1 MYFLS
6 IDQGTTSSRA
16 IIFDA
21 NFQMVS
27 IAQKEFTQFFPKPDW
42 VEHDANEIWESQWEC
57 IINVIKESKI
67 HPSEIAAIGITNQRE
82 TIVAWDKNT
91 GKPICRAIVW
101 QDRRTAKDCDVDA
114 KNLGIDY
121 LSQKTGLVFDAYFSA
136 SKIRWILKNIPEAK
150 SLIQQNQL
158 CVGTI
163 DSWILFN
170 LTQGVSFF
178 TDASNASRTNLMNI
192 RTGKWDTELLNYY
205 EIPEDILPEIKDNIY
220 DFGYATMEGVKIEIR
235 AMAGDQQAALFGHQC
250 YKPFEAKN
258 TIGTGCFILQ
268 NTGKEVFIP
277 KNGIL
282 STIAW
287 RINNVTTYALEGS
300 VFNAGAALHWLKN
313 NLNLFEHYEEMEAMA
328 NSVSSTENI
337 FMVPAFSGLG
347 TPYWDDSARGMLIG
361 LTRQTQKEHI
371 VRATLESIAFQTKEV
386 MDTMQELTQKTF
398 LDMAV
403 DGGVSN
409 SFFLLQSMSNML
421 QKPIR
426 KSNFQECTALG
437 VAMMCGYE
445 KGSLPI
451 KNEES
456 NSAPFVQRNFYPEIT
471 KKESAERFDR
481 WKLAVTKSRNWIN

>member
-16 IIFDA
+16 LIFDE
-21 NFQMVS
+21 NYRMVS
-27 IAQKEFTQFFPKPDW
+27 MAQKEFTQFFPKPDW

-67 HPSEIAAIGITNQRE
+67 QPSQIKAIGITNQRE
-82 TIVAWDKNT
+82 TIVAWDKKS
-91 GKPICRAIVW
+91 GKPIYRAIVW

-170 LTQGVSFF
+170 LTQGASFF

-220 DFGYATMEGVKIEIR
+220 DFGYATMAGVKIEIR

-268 NTGKEVFIP
+268 NTGKGVFIP

-386 MDTMQELTQKTF
+386 MDTMQELTQKPF

-426 KSNFQECTALG
+426 KSSFQECTALG

-451 KNEES
+451 QNEES
-456 NSAPFVQRNFYPEIT
+456 NSAPWVQKNFYPEIT

>member
-27 IAQKEFTQFFPKPDW
+27 IAQKEFTQYFPKPDW

-57 IINVIKESKI
+57 ILNVIKESKI

-101 QDRRTAKDCDVDA
+101 QDRRTAKDCESDA
-114 KNLGIDY
+114 LKLGADY
-121 LSQKTGLVFDAYFSA
+121 LAQKTGLVFDAYFSA

-150 SLIQQNQL
+150 SLLQQKQL
-158 CVGTI
+158 CLGTI

-170 LTQGVSFF
+170 LTQGASFY

-192 RTGKWDTELLNYY
+192 HLGKWDADLLDYF
-205 EIPEDILPEIKDNIY
+205 EIPEYILPEIKDNIY
-220 DFGYATMEGVKIEIR
+220 DFGTANIEGQIIEIK

-250 YKPFEAKN
+250 HNPFEAKN

-268 NTGKEVFIP
+268 NTGSEFFQP

-282 STIAW
+282 STVAW
-287 RINNVTTYALEGS
+287 RINNQITYALEGS

-313 NLNLFEHYEEMEAMA
+313 NLNLFEHYDEMETMA
-328 NSVSSTENI
+328 NALHSTENV
-337 FMVPAFSGLG
+337 FMVPAFTGLG

-386 MDTMQELTQKTF
+386 MDTMETLTQKPF

-409 SFFLLQSMSNML
+409 SNFLLQSMSNIL

-426 KSNFQECTALG
+426 KSIFQECTALG
-437 VAMMCGYE
+437 VAMMCGMQMGVFQFKKE
-445 KGSLPI
+445 DANASQW
-451 KNEES
+451 
-456 NSAPFVQRNFYPEIT
+456 VQKNFYPEIS
-471 KKESAERFDR
+471 KKAASELFSK
-481 WKLAVTKSRNWIN
+481 WKLAVSKSRNWIN

>member
-57 IINVIKESKI
+57 ILNVIKESKI
-67 HPSEIAAIGITNQRE
+67 HISEIAAIGITNQRE

-101 QDRRTAKDCDVDA
+101 QDRRTAKDCESDA
-114 KNLGIDY
+114 QKLGPDY
-121 LSQKTGLVFDAYFSA
+121 LAQKTGLVFDAYFSA
-136 SKIRWILKNIPEAK
+136 SKIRWILKYIPEAK
-150 SLIQQNQL
+150 SLLQQQQL

-170 LTQGVSFF
+170 LTQGASFY
-178 TDASNASRTNLMNI
+178 TDVSNASRTNLMNI
-192 RTGKWDTELLNYY
+192 HKGKWDADLLDYF
-205 EIPEDILPEIKDNIY
+205 EIPEYILPEIKDNIY
-220 DFGYATMEGVKIEIR
+220 DFGKANIEGQIIEIK

-250 YKPFEAKN
+250 HNPFEAKN

-268 NTGKEVFIP
+268 NTGSEFFQP

-282 STIAW
+282 STVAW
-287 RINNVTTYALEGS
+287 RINNQITYALEGS

-313 NLNLFEHYEEMEAMA
+313 NLNLFEHYDEMETMA
-328 NSVSSTENI
+328 NALHSTENV
-337 FMVPAFSGLG
+337 FMVPAFTGLG

-386 MDTMQELTQKTF
+386 MDTMETLTQKPF

-403 DGGVSN
+403 DVGVSN
-409 SFFLLQSMSNML
+409 SSFLLQSMSNIL

-426 KSNFQECTALG
+426 KSIFQECTALG
-437 VAMMCGYE
+437 VAMMCGMQMGVFQFKKE
-445 KGSLPI
+445 DANASQWVQ
-451 KNEES
+451 KN
-456 NSAPFVQRNFYPEIT
+456 VYPEIS
-471 KKESAERFDR
+471 KKAASELFSK
-481 WKLAVTKSRNWIN
+481 WKIAVSKSRNWIN

>member
-101 QDRRTAKDCDVDA
+101 QDRRTAKECDVDA

-158 CVGTI
+158 CIGTI

-170 LTQGVSFF
+170 LTQGASFF

-268 NTGKEVFIP
+268 NTGKEVFVP

-313 NLNLFEHYEEMEAMA
+313 NLNFFDHYDEMEAMA
-328 NSVSSTENI
+328 NSVSSTENVY
-337 FMVPAFSGLG
+337 MVPAFTGLG

-386 MDTMQELTQKTF
+386 MDTMQELTQKPF

-403 DGGVSN
+403 DGGGSN
-409 SFFLLQSMSNML
+409 SFFLLQSISNML

-451 KNEES
+451 QNEES
-456 NSAPFVQRNFYPEIT
+456 NSAPWVQRNFYPEIT

-481 WKLAVTKSRNWIN
+481 WKLAVSKSRNWIN